1 MLLCSASLLL
11 ALQPRLVPL
20 APAALAR
27 SPQPRLSLD
36 DTLVQAL
43 AVSVVGLA
51 FLSDREPPVPASQR
65 RTSQR
70 QRPPPPPPPPPSPPP
85 SQASTADKN
94 SAASATAGGGRR
106 GALVFGT
113 AVAGAMFAAGDLVG
127 EERLAARRRGE
138 ELDLLDATA
147 AVAAREP
154 AQVRTAQAAATA
166 ALAATTID
174 AVSGRRAALSLSLI
188 GTFFFLG
195 NEVGMQRQAGAAAS
209 KDPTP

>member
-1 MLLCSASLLL
+1 
-11 ALQPRLVPL
+11 
-20 APAALAR
+20 
-27 SPQPRLSLD
+27 
-36 DTLVQAL
+36 
-43 AVSVVGLA
+43 
-51 FLSDREPPVPASQR
+51 
-65 RTSQR
+65 
-70 QRPPPPPPPPPSPPP
+70 
-85 SQASTADKN
+85 
-94 SAASATAGGGRR
+94 
-106 GALVFGT
+106 
-113 AVAGAMFAAGDLVG
+113 MFAAGDLVG

-138 ELDLLDATA
+138 ELGLLDATA